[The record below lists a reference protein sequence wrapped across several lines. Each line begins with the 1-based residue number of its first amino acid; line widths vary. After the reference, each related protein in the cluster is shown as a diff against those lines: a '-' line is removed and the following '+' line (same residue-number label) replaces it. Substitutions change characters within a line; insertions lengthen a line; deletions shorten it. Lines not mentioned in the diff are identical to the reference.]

1 MALEYITTR
10 DLQDADGNAKGKI
23 RIFKLQEESQVNID
37 LTCPSCG
44 ANEKR
49 KENWSEPFTQGTGSK
64 QTFNLTCN
72 KCGFKIK
79 LLKLKKEA
87 AKKKK

>member
-1 MALEYITTR
+1 MTLEYITTR
-10 DLQDADGNAKGKI
+10 ELQDANGNAKGKI
-23 RIFKLQEESQVNID
+23 RIFKTREEQQANIE
-37 LTCPSCG
+37 LNCPSCG
-44 ANEKR
+44 ANEKK

-64 QTFNLTCN
+64 QTFNLSCG
-72 KCGFKIK
+72 KCGHKIK

>member
-10 DLQDADGNAKGKI
+10 ELQDSNGNAKGKM
-23 RIFKLQEESQVNID
+23 RIFKIKEDSQADVD
-37 LTCPSCG
+37 FTCPECG

-49 KENWSEPFTQGTGSK
+49 KENWYEPFKQGTGPK
-64 QTFNLTCN
+64 QTFNLSCN
-72 KCGFKIK
+72 KCGHKIK

-87 AKKKK
+87 AKKK